1 MNKLLIMKNIKQR
14 LLIIALLFASTIT
27 FAQVGIGTETPLESS
42 ALDITSS
49 DKGFLLPRMSSS
61 DRTGINTSA
70 DAFGLQVYDIDTKSI
85 WIFDGFQ
92 WNELS
97 SKFVDGTNSD
107 DAVFT
112 EGNVGIGTADPEAVL
127 DVVSTDSGLIV
138 SRVANTAAVT
148 APVNGMMVYDTST
161 TCIKFYE
168 NGAWTDCLSS
178 GGSVA
183 SEVVANCDQ
192 NGFEGAYV
200 GSVDLTADNIFTVTI
215 TNNTFSTTDIS
226 LDITDLVL
234 SGTALGSG
242 SAVTVSSVSPS
253 SVSLSAGES
262 ELVTYNL
269 TGTPVTGDL
278 EAEWTKINLSC
289 VKTKTVGI
297 GDATYTNPTN
307 NQYVFSVNDTTLP
320 LDSQGILAIGTTINV
335 PYTGGVGAYAEYIS
349 PDVAIDAQYAE
360 DGASNWTFGYS
371 YEAGTYSASGDLVVT
386 LIIKKDGILAT
397 FDALRVSDIFTINFD
412 FVNLPLV
419 VNGSEKPNTIG
430 LDEGGDAI
438 RGAIAIAGNGSG
450 AAYDAANVDDLV
462 EITEAEY
469 NQMLTT
475 VPDAALGGNVI
486 ANWSSLVNGLGVSS
500 FHVNA
505 DNDSEDTDPIPP
517 YSYIAGVKIAP
528 AYETGSGTVAIGVT
542 SNNLKTDI
550 SVCITNPSE
559 VLPYIIGQIRW
570 FAVKRPSTNTGSN
583 LGIGP
588 RFTNDS
594 GERLGMNSIS
604 TSRPTGYN
612 GGYTYD
618 EGCGITSNFTINN
631 VNWNPAIQYTISTQK
646 SW

>member
-1 MNKLLIMKNIKQR
+1 MKNIKQR

-61 DRTGINTSA
+61 DRTSINTSA

-92 WNELS
+92 WNESS
-97 SKFVDGTNSD
+97 SKFVGGTNSD

-127 DVVSTDSGLIV
+127 DVVSTDSGFIMP
-138 SRVANTAAVT
+138 RVANTAAVT
-148 APVNGMMVYDTST
+148 APVNGMMVYDMSST
-161 TCIKFYE
+161 CAKIYE

-320 LDSQGILAIGTTINV
+320 LDSQGILAIDTTINV

-419 VNGSEKPNTIG
+419 VNGNVKPNTIG
-430 LDEGGDAI
+430 LDVGGGILNTNFMALENGAKYAI
-438 RGAIAIAGNGSG
+438 SG
-450 AAYDAANVDDLV
+450 AN
-462 EITEAEY
+462 
-469 NQMLTT
+469 
-475 VPDAALGGNVI
+475 
-486 ANWSSLVNGLGVSS
+486 
-500 FHVNA
+500 
-505 DNDSEDTDPIPP
+505 EDTDIVSIDEYGPVQYSTTFGSNNQSWMPGGAFYYDNGTSKTRPTSKIGRIATTWDNSSTNMNGGAYMVVDFGTERIINTIFAHQTNSDGRFTSVEVSTANSALPGEDP
-517 YSYIAGVKIAP
+517 SWAVVKPFVDDEIGCAFTTAGTQLTFPVTVTRYIRYRFKNSGTCTGVSYI
-528 AYETGSGTVAIGVT
+528 
-542 SNNLKTDI
+542 
-550 SVCITNPSE
+550 E
-559 VLPYIIGQIRW
+559 V
-570 FAVKRPSTNTGSN
+570 F
-583 LGIGP
+583 GIGT
-588 RFTNDS
+588 FLHFD
-594 GERLGMNSIS
+594 
-604 TSRPTGYN
+604 
-612 GGYTYD
+612 
-618 EGCGITSNFTINN
+618 
-631 VNWNPAIQYTISTQK
+631 
-646 SW
+646 

>member
-1 MNKLLIMKNIKQR
+1 MKNIKQR

-61 DRTGINTSA
+61 DRTSINTSA

-127 DVVSTDSGLIV
+127 DVVSTDSGFIMP
-138 SRVANTAAVT
+138 RVANTAAVT
-148 APVNGMMVYDTST
+148 APVNGMMVYDMSST
-161 TCIKFYE
+161 CAKIYE

-320 LDSQGILAIGTTINV
+320 LDSQGILAIDTTINV

-371 YEAGTYSASGDLVVT
+371 YEAGTYSGSGDLVVT

-397 FDALRVSDIFTINFD
+397 FDALRVADVTTINFD

-438 RGAIAIAGNGSG
+438 RGSLSTTG
-450 AAYDAANVDDLV
+450 AAYDAAAVDDLI
-462 EITEAEY
+462 EITQAEY
-469 NQMLTT
+469 VNMISIVPGAEYKGTQGNPAAIPFGSNQILSNNLNGVYETL
-475 VPDAALGGNVI
+475 P
-486 ANWSSLVNGLGVSS
+486 AN
-500 FHVNA
+500 
-505 DNDSEDTDPIPP
+505 
-517 YSYIAGVKIAP
+517 SYVAGVKMVNYSA
-528 AYETGSGTVAIGVT
+528 ETGAFRVIVSAAFSSSSPSI
-542 SNNLKTDI
+542 
-550 SVCITNPSE
+550 CITGSSDSITWTNESDFR
-559 VLPYIIGQIRW
+559 Y
-570 FAVKRPSTNTGSN
+570 FAQKRPSTNSGANTAALGWDVTSGNIYGCYSTQSTNGSFYA
-583 LGIGP
+583 GTP
-588 RFTNDS
+588 
-594 GERLGMNSIS
+594 
-604 TSRPTGYN
+604 
-612 GGYTYD
+612 
-618 EGCGITSNFTINN
+618 GCGNRMTSPHPFRTYMQVIS
-631 VNWNPAIQYTISTQK
+631 STQK